1 MIEIGNV
8 VAVLAASFG
17 LGVFWY
23 EFLRRPQKDRYRLTA
38 ISFVGVL
45 IGEGIVT
52 SGVAGGPA
60 VYGLH
65 PVAALIS
72 SFAAIYLHTAWAEKK
87 AWPWEIIEDLGTV
100 KSSLKSVSMP
110 SVSMP
115 KVSVG
120 SSSNAASAK
129 TEAKAEET
137 RAEKAA

>member
-1 MIEIGNV
+1 MIEFGNV

-52 SGVAGGPA
+52 AGIVGGPV

-65 PVAALIS
+65 PVAALVS
-72 SFAAIYLHTAWAEKK
+72 SFAAIYLHTAWSEKK
-87 AWPWEIIEDLGTV
+87 VWPWEIIE
-100 KSSLKSVSMP
+100 
-110 SVSMP
+110 
-115 KVSVG
+115 
-120 SSSNAASAK
+120 
-129 TEAKAEET
+129 ET
-137 RAEKAA
+137 FREPLI